1 MTEAFR
7 RAPAP
12 IGSGGPRSGGG
23 GAAETSVVCFAVTG
37 FERIPGKGRLAG
49 LADVRIEIEGVVL
62 LLQGVRVL
70 HEPDGGLACQEPRFR
85 HPDGRWVQAAV
96 LPPELS
102 DAIAVAVLAL
112 AGDANRLGIEMVDP
126 PRPQRLRTPT
136 CTRGEVP

>member
-1 MTEAFR
+1 MDGSVEAPR
-7 RAPAP
+7 RTPAPA
-12 IGSGGPRSGGG
+12 GSCGPRSGGG
-23 GAAETSVVCFAVTG
+23 GTAETSVVTFAVTG

-102 DAIAVAVLAL
+102 EAIAAAVLAL
-112 AGDANRLGIEMVDP
+112 AGDVTRLGH
-126 PRPQRLRTPT
+126 
-136 CTRGEVP
+136 

>member
-23 GAAETSVVCFAVTG
+23 GAAETSVVTFAVTG

-85 HPDGRWVQAAV
+85 HPDGRWVQVAV

-102 DAIAVAVLAL
+102 DAIAGAVLAL
-112 AGDANRLGIEMVDP
+112 AGDANRLGMKMVDP
-126 PRPQRLRTPT
+126 PCPQRPWTPT

>member
-1 MTEAFR
+1 MDGSVEAPGR
-7 RAPAP
+7 TPAPA
-12 IGSGGPRSGGG
+12 GSCGPRPGGG
-23 GAAETSVVCFAVTG
+23 GTAETSVVTFAVTG

-70 HEPDGGLACQEPRFR
+70 HEPGGGLACQEPRFR

-102 DAIAVAVLAL
+102 EAIAAAVLAL
-112 AGDANRLGIEMVDP
+112 AGDVT
-126 PRPQRLRTPT
+126 RP
-136 CTRGEVP
+136 GH

>member
-1 MTEAFR
+1 MSASIEAPR

-12 IGSGGPRSGGG
+12 AGSDGPRSEGGG
-23 GAAETSVVCFAVTG
+23 TAETSIVTFAVTG

-70 HEPDGGLACQEPRFR
+70 REPDGGLACQEPRFR

-102 DAIAVAVLAL
+102 DAIAAAALAL
-112 AGDANRLGIEMVDP
+112 AGDANRLGH
-126 PRPQRLRTPT
+126 
-136 CTRGEVP
+136 

>member
-12 IGSGGPRSGGG
+12 IGSGGPRSGGD
-23 GAAETSVVCFAVTG
+23 GAPETSVVTFAVAG
-37 FERIPGKGRLAG
+37 FERIPGKGRLAA
-49 LADVRIEIEGVVL
+49 LADLRIEIEGVVL

-85 HPDGRWVQAAV
+85 HPDGRWVQVAV

-102 DAIAVAVLAL
+102 DAIAGAVLAL
-112 AGDANRLGIEMVDP
+112 AGDANRLGH
-126 PRPQRLRTPT
+126 
-136 CTRGEVP
+136 